1 MDDYDPEYKNAL
13 ERKDVWKLCEYCED
27 GDEKEMM
34 DEVKLIHY
42 ESLDHI
48 YQSEE
53 AFIHHAIYECP
64 ECKLRLDYL
73 YDNGTITKEYD
84 TEDWKFYEYV
94 YEYEDWDKMEITIP

>member
-1 MDDYDPEYKNAL
+1 MTECK
-13 ERKDVWKLCEYCED
+13 
-27 GDEKEMM
+27 
-34 DEVKLIHY
+34 H
-42 ESLDHI
+42 ESI
-48 YQSEE
+48 
-53 AFIHHAIYECP
+53 